1 MQQASERSAVRRKP
15 RLNRYSELGVVVTA
29 GLAMILYTY
38 FTPPLLDKGLLNS
51 LPVVG
56 NLPGDFPGYAVR
68 FLAAFLLLGLL
79 PLLSGLI
86 LGERPVDLGLRRPE
100 AGVRPLVYC
109 LLAVLLLAAGV
120 AAAYTPALYAY
131 YPYSQTLLERAASGE
146 AGLFLF
152 HALLYLLAYYLPWE
166 FFFRGFLLFP
176 FLRLVETRSGGKADA
191 AVLLAVASLQ
201 AIPSALLHFHH
212 PFTEVLMALP
222 FGMVLG
228 WLAWRTRS
236 VFPGLLLHYT
246 VGLSM
251 DLFIV
256 LRVGG
261 ILS

>member
-1 MQQASERSAVRRKP
+1 MQQASERSTAHRSP

-38 FTPPLLDKGLLNS
+38 FTPPLIDKGLLNS
-51 LPVVG
+51 LPVVAE
-56 NLPGDFPGYAVR
+56 LPGDFPGYAVR
-68 FLAAFLLLGLL
+68 FVAAFLLLGLL
-79 PLLSGLI
+79 PLLAGLI
-86 LGERPVDLGLRRPE
+86 LGRRPADLGLRRPGG
-100 AGVRPLVYC
+100 GVRPLVYV
-109 LLAVLLLAAGV
+109 LLAAVLLAAGV
-120 AAAYTPALYAY
+120 AAAYTPSLYAY
-131 YPYSQTLLERAASGE
+131 YPYSQTLLERVASGE
-146 AGLFLF
+146 AGLFLV

-176 FLRLVETRSGGKADA
+176 FLRLVENSSGGKESA
-191 AVLLAVASLQ
+191 ALLAVASLQ

-212 PFTEVLMALP
+212 PFIEVLMALP

-251 DLFIV
+251 DLFII
-256 LRVGG
+256 LRVGR
-261 ILS
+261 ILP